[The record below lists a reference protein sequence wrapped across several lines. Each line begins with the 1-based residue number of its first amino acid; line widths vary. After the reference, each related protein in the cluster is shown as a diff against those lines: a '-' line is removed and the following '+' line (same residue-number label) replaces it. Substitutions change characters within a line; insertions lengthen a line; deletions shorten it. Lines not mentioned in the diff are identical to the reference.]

1 MGSNTPLR
9 VVVGGIG
16 MRPLLP
22 VVQRMINEIN
32 QLFVE
37 FVGPIAHEL
46 INDEFY
52 KWSQG
57 EKVGPSALRHYV
69 IALSLHLDNPSERAR
84 FIQLSGKIFSSLM

>member
-1 MGSNTPLR
+1 MSVNSPSRGVAGGTGS
-9 VVVGGIG
+9 
-16 MRPLLP
+16 RPLLP
-22 VVQRMINEIN
+22 VVQRMMTEIN

-57 EKVGPSALRHYV
+57 EKVGPSALRHYA
-69 IALSLHLDNPSERAR
+69 IALSLHLDNPSERTR
-84 FIQLSGKIFSSLM
+84 FVQLSGKIFSSLM